1 MTTTALSEVKPPRDG
16 LLYDSQW
23 ANIVNHDNAYC
34 GWDVEEAVNHAVKAT
49 LAAVKSNI
57 ESALASAEP
66 VAWELTCHGTVQQ
79 IVRREDVAAERLAYW
94 RTFDPDASCR
104 ELVYTHAQPA
114 AKVEAPDLVLQLLV
128 AGGFVDP
135 AKVEQAR
142 EIIAGCAPTPKDANS
157 DIVREAIAILRDMP
171 TDRIEYNEELSALIR
186 KLKPASPKDAGAVPL
201 PKMVG
206 MISDRPICFQDEVAR
221 YGNAREAAGRADA
234 VPDGYALVPAIPTEA
249 MTDAYWRAVVLPDNA
264 RLSDRPK
271 AVARW
276 QAMLSAA
283 PLPQHPPATRVQ
295 VVTLFGHPKRNL
307 YHRPQGLSETV
318 GGFDLRSREIGAA
331 IEPFGVVNQQLT
343 AGDVVSPAYAAD
355 IDPWATLIV
364 LCEALGI
371 DIQEARSVPGKPS
384 DVILE
389 AARKKFSEPA
399 HAGAGDA
406 HDEYLR
412 IYSIAITVCGDQQTA
427 AEIARRLAGGGH
439 A

>member
-1 MTTTALSEVKPPRDG
+1 MTTTALSEVLAEMRAEECKDRAQ
-16 LLYDSQW
+16 LSSHVRVW
-23 ANIVNHDNAYC
+23 ADR
-34 GWDVEEAVNHAVKAT
+34 
-49 LAAVKSNI
+49 I

-66 VAWELTCHGTVQQ
+66 VAYEERMRPAWDERAPWTPWERCS
-79 IVRREDVAAERLAYW
+79 RESYEN
-94 RTFDPDASCR
+94 FASKPNPWISNDWEIQHR
-104 ELVYTHAQPA
+104 SLYTHAQPA
-114 AKVEAPDLVLQLLV
+114 AKVETPGYKLSDEQIATLLSE
-128 AGGFVDP
+128 G
-135 AKVEQAR
+135 
-142 EIIAGCAPTPKDANS
+142 
-157 DIVREAIAILRDMP
+157 
-171 TDRIEYNEELSALIR
+171 
-186 KLKPASPKDAGAVPL
+186 LKPEEIGGTA
-201 PKMVG
+201 
-206 MISDRPICFQDEVAR
+206 EVQH
-221 YGNAREAAGRADA
+221 AREAAGRADA

-343 AGDVVSPAYAAD
+343 AGDVVSPAHAAD

-399 HAGAGDA
+399 HAGAGAEALTHEVSRWCSGDDA
-406 HDEYLR
+406 WSNWQPCTAEK
-412 IYSIAITVCGDQQTA
+412 A
-427 AEIARRLAGGGH
+427 AEYAKDDLVKFRRLTGGDH